1 MPAAPLETFTN
12 AHQLTIDAFLA
23 VSKAYL
29 QCSERLLALNIATLQ
44 TTLNDSASATSALFN
59 ANSIAEFQQIKL
71 ARNKALFDQAL
82 AYSRSVQEIAH
93 ETQTRFSHVI
103 SHSLSTVSNCTAVAD
118 SWQETLA
125 TLARSQQKLTAF
137 GHGGHKTSTRR
148 FA

>member
-12 AHQLTIDAFLA
+12 AHQVTIDAFLA

-29 QCSERLLALNIATLQ
+29 QCGERLLALNIATLQ
-44 TTLNDSASATSALFN
+44 TALSDSASVTSALFS

-71 ARNKALFDQAL
+71 ARNKALLDQAL
-82 AYSRSVQEIAH
+82 AYSRSVQEIAN
-93 ETQTRFSHVI
+93 ETQTRLSQVI
-103 SHSLSTVSNCTAVAD
+103 SRSFSTVTNSTAVSD

-125 TLARSQQKLTAF
+125 TLARSQRKMTAF

-148 FA
+148 VA